1 MPADDAQQPSTL
13 PDWPPPPHDPRERVA
28 VATIDG
34 WEVRVFPPDDRKFSY
49 FVTRGF
55 LHVQLWHP
63 QARVSVL
70 TPSRLT
76 GGQYEAFPCGGWKA
90 PVDEPAPLR
99 DLIGRTHGIAMP
111 SLPRLAAIIA
121 WYVHAEERRAARRPQ
136 SARPLAPAAA
146 AIATPARMQ
155 RDAHRP

>member
-1 MPADDAQQPSTL
+1 MPAKDASSRPA
-13 PDWPPPPHDPRERVA
+13 PHEWPPPPHDPRERVLA
-28 VATIDG
+28 AHIDG
-34 WEVRVFPPDDRKFSY
+34 WEVRAFPPDDRKFQY

-76 GGQYEAFPCGGWKA
+76 GDQYEVFPCGGWKA

-99 DLIGRTHGIAMP
+99 RLVARTHGVALP
-111 SLPRLAAIIA
+111 SLGRLAAIVE
-121 WYVHAEERRAARRPQ
+121 WYVRAEERRAARPPD
-136 SARPLAPAAA
+136 ARRTGEPAVTARM
-146 AIATPARMQ
+146 PARSLRETQQ
-155 RDAHRP
+155 R

>member
-1 MPADDAQQPSTL
+1 MPADDAQPRSTP
-13 PDWPPPPHDPRERVA
+13 PDWPPPPHDPRERVV
-28 VATIDG
+28 VATVGG
-34 WEVRVFPPDDRKFSY
+34 WELRVFPPDDRKFSY

-76 GGQYEAFPCGGWKA
+76 GGMYEAFPCGGWKV

-99 DLIGRTHGIAMP
+99 ELIGRTHGISMP
-111 SLPRLAAIIA
+111 SLPRLAAIIE
-121 WYVHAEERRAARRPQ
+121 WYVRAEERRAAPRPESTRPIASAQ
-136 SARPLAPAAA
+136 STAAPA
-146 AIATPARMQ
+146 RRQ
-155 RDAHRP
+155 HEAHHP